1 MLPIRPTAAF
11 KKDLKKAVKQGR
23 DLQRLQEVLEQL
35 AVPAPLPPACKD
47 HKLKGNWQDFRE
59 CHVQPDWLLIYT
71 ITDFELRPVRLGT
84 HAELFSK

>member
-11 KKDLKKAVKQGR
+11 KKDLKKAIKQGR

-71 ITDFELRPVRLGT
+71 ITDFELRPVRLDT

>member
-1 MLPIRPTAAF
+1 MLPVRPPAAF

>member
-23 DLQRLQEVLEQL
+23 DLQEVLEQL
-35 AVPAPLPPACKD
+35 AVPAPLPTACKD